1 MRTSG
6 RVCAKT
12 ICGATKLA
20 AAPKVMERRSEL
32 GAVWGGR
39 FLVCM
44 GNTYIDKNTLIELVQ
59 INDKSQGMRET
70 FHHAIEVLHC
80 GER

>member
-1 MRTSG
+1 
-6 RVCAKT
+6 
-12 ICGATKLA
+12 
-20 AAPKVMERRSEL
+20 
-32 GAVWGGR
+32 
-39 FLVCM
+39 M